1 MPKPSRGLP
10 KGFELNVPVELGDY
24 LDEQTPEAHVDSP
37 IQPAAST
44 RSAHRGG
51 DSGDFGTVS
60 AISSAKPEENPAKP
74 EANPP
79 LTRISPPRK
88 QFNMTPDTLRM
99 VDELL
104 IHIRNH
110 SGERDVRAS
119 ELFNALVL
127 TVHEVRSFLDL
138 SRVPARGQWGSASAA
153 ALPIALKEAFQ
164 EAISIS
170 KLRR

>member
-24 LDEQTPEAHVDSP
+24 LDEQTPEAHVDSSP
-37 IQPAAST
+37 IQPAAGT
-44 RSAHRGG
+44 TSALRGG
-51 DSGDFGTVS
+51 DSGDFGAVS
-60 AISSAKPEENPAKP
+60 ATSSAKP

-79 LTRISPPRK
+79 LTRMSPPRK

-127 TVHEVRSFLDL
+127 TVHEVRFFLDL

>member
-79 LTRISPPRK
+79 LTRMSPPRK

-119 ELFNALVL
+119 ELFNA
-127 TVHEVRSFLDL
+127 
-138 SRVPARGQWGSASAA
+138 PARGQWGSASAA